1 MFTVAILVRGNVG
14 LPVPNFILL
23 LYDTFYLL
31 LLLIVFIAFLSI
43 FHFAF
48 DGLLIARSVC
58 WSRNNVYFKCLEIC
72 LWLSYGNSLKM
83 VCCQIILA
91 YPITSTTRLGN
102 IYMDVYMSRRMSS
115 ERRMWIQFKF
125 LYPLFYY
132 VLLFLLFLELLYLKT
147 ALWAGSDQ

>member
-23 LYDTFYLL
+23 LYDIFYLL

-43 FHFAF
+43 FNFAF

-91 YPITSTTRLGN
+91 YPSLAQPDWVTFIWTFICRAGCHLSDACGSNLNSCIHYFTTFCCFCYFWSCF
-102 IYMDVYMSRRMSS
+102 I
-115 ERRMWIQFKF
+115 
-125 LYPLFYY
+125 
-132 VLLFLLFLELLYLKT
+132 
-147 ALWAGSDQ
+147 